1 MGPRLPNAASRNL
14 TTRIQTLGEKG
25 AWCPGVWM
33 PLSVHNNVSS
43 HSDDEH
49 QGERRLKPRH
59 ANAVLRVQQQ
69 VTWQGALAQ
78 LDSSPPSRA
87 ASCLVR
93 TDGRTK
99 SSPRRRWGPAGS
111 LSEARAAQSTPD
123 RTTTSTAAG
132 SRQGDWKLPG
142 AAARPRTWP
151 HESIPEHLPHQE
163 LRQGAW
169 PVAWGARGWVG
180 KGSKKRQHASP
191 KTRCQKTKRC

>member
-1 MGPRLPNAASRNL
+1 
-14 TTRIQTLGEKG
+14 
-25 AWCPGVWM
+25 M

-69 VTWQGALAQ
+69 VTWQRALAQ

-99 SSPRRRWGPAGS
+99 SSPQRRWGPAGS
-111 LSEARAAQSTPD
+111 LSEARAAQSTPAERPPPRRPGPARATESYRGRLRAPGPD
-123 RTTTSTAAG
+123 PSPIPHLISPQITPSGVIQNAKNAVTLHGGGPAIAIH
-132 SRQGDWKLPG
+132 DYILLP
-142 AAARPRTWP
+142 
-151 HESIPEHLPHQE
+151 
-163 LRQGAW
+163 
-169 PVAWGARGWVG
+169 
-180 KGSKKRQHASP
+180 
-191 KTRCQKTKRC
+191 